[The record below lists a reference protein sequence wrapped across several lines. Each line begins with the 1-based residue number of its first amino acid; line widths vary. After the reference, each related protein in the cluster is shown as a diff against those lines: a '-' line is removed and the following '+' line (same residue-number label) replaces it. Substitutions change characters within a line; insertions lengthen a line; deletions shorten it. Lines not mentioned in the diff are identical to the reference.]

1 MFEVIRDY
9 SEYSSIQGL
18 IYIFQSNQ
26 TMIGKLFWI
35 LVVVLMLM
43 LGAYWSVNAYNSWQ
57 EDPVLTTVTTT
68 AYPVTQVNYH
78 LFHSAEKEQL
88 LIFKPE

>member
-1 MFEVIRDY
+1 MGAKRRHEMFEVIRDY

-26 TMIGKLFWI
+26 TIIGKLFWV

-43 LGAYWSVNAYNSWQ
+43 LGAYWSADAYNSWQ
-57 EDPVLTTVTTT
+57 DDPVLTTVTTT
-68 AYPVTQVNYH
+68 AFPVTQVNNSV
-78 LFHSAEKEQL
+78 FL
-88 LIFKPE
+88 LNT